1 MIDRRGLNFY
11 ATLGVIALMLV
22 SLVSCS
28 GFFPSS
34 STITALSV
42 SPTGPF
48 VKPTNT
54 KQFTATAT
62 FGNNTMGDAT
72 DQVTWTSS
80 DTSKA
85 TIDSSGLATGVA
97 TGTTTITAKSGS
109 VSANTVLTV
118 SNRLVTKITVNPST
132 ATINLS
138 LGGQTQP
145 FTATADFDNGDTNVD
160 VTNLVTW
167 TSSNTS
173 IATIASNGVATAQ
186 STGQVTITA
195 TYGGQT
201 GTASLTVQ

>member
-1 MIDRRGLNFY
+1 MIDRRRILLLAAF
-11 ATLGVIALMLV
+11 ATLAIIPLL
-22 SLVSCS
+22 SCD

-34 STITALSV
+34 TTITALTI

-48 VKPTNT
+48 VKPQNT

-80 DTSKA
+80 NASIA
-85 TIDSSGLATGVA
+85 TINTAGLATGVA
-97 TGTTTITAKSGS
+97 VGTTTIAAKSGS
-109 VSANTVLTV
+109 VSASTVLTV
-118 SNRLVTKITVNPST
+118 SNRAVTKLTVNPPT

-138 LGGQTQP
+138 IGGQTTQQ
-145 FTATADFDNGDTNVD
+145 FTALADFDDGTTGVD
-160 VTNLVTW
+160 VTTLAGW
-167 TSSNTS
+167 SSSNTS
-173 IATIASNGVATAQ
+173 IATINSSGLATAQ
-186 STGQVTITA
+186 STGTATITA